1 MAALDDLAL
10 YKKLL
15 EWCYDDDFRA
25 NDSDFDWA
33 LLSRQCVVSISSVV
47 AVVAAAVVVVVVVVL
62 FEV

>member
-10 YKKLL
+10 YKLPL

-25 NDSDFDWA
+25 KESDFDWV
-33 LLSRQCVVSISSVV
+33 LLSRQCVVSILSVV
-47 AVVAAAVVVVVVVVL
+47 AAVVVVVVVAVL

>member
-10 YKKLL
+10 YKLL
-15 EWCYDDDFRA
+15 GWCYA